1 MRAPAKDT
9 PAVHYQSIKP
19 IKGRATGRSAASVL
33 RAAGAR
39 VPGAGYQNITA
50 LLDSSTQYALEVNWD
65 GKPIWLLFDT
75 GSSDTWAV
83 HSNYS
88 CVSQF
93 GTARS
98 TCAWGPSFVDN
109 FRYGQDPELHF
120 SVTFGSGE
128 SVTGPLGRSDLSVA
142 GLTVSKQLCGLAN
155 KTNWWG
161 NNITNGLLGL
171 AYPSLTSGYLG
182 PVGNERVGYERK
194 YQPFFSSMVSQGLV
208 EPYFAVAIEKG
219 SSTGMIGWGGL
230 PPVEW
235 SGSSTAYSDIL
246 IVSPRATFPL

>member
-9 PAVHYQSIKP
+9 LAVHYQSIKP

-50 LLDSSTQYALEVNWD
+50 LLDSST
-65 GKPIWLLFDT
+65 
-75 GSSDTWAV
+75 
-83 HSNYS
+83 H

-98 TCAWGPSFVDN
+98 TCSCGPSFVDN

-142 GLTVSKQLCGLAN
+142 GLTAN
-155 KTNWWG
+155 VVGSEGTFAFQYSFYTIAVDG
-161 NNITNGLLGL
+161 IQYGQITDLTKYLYIIDTGTTLMHLPPNVAEAIAHSFEPRGTYIFQYGGYFAACDAVAPRVAVIIEGARFWVNPSDLIYREFQDPATGMCMLGI
-171 AYPSLTSGYLG
+171 TSGPSRPG
-182 PVGNERVGYERK
+182 TTK
-194 YQPFFSSMVSQGLV
+194 
-208 EPYFAVAIEKG
+208 
-219 SSTGMIGWGGL
+219 L
-230 PPVEW
+230 PQ
-235 SGSSTAYSDIL
+235 SDKL
-246 IVSPRATFPL
+246 